1 MGLLIDTDVLVLAE
15 RGKVGLDLGRYLDYG
30 NAFISVLTASELLVG
45 VHRALD
51 EDVRSR
57 RLAFVEGLL
66 SALPVLPVDIETA
79 RVHAQ
84 MVAQVLRH
92 ETVGAHDALI
102 GATALR
108 HGHALKRGQYIYLWV
123 LLADRRR
130 IVARGR
136 GDREE
141 PRLTINSVGKRADP
155 RAGPCETRDSI
166 AIVPQVQIAR

>member
-66 SALPVLPVDIETA
+66 SALPVLAVDIETA

-108 HGHALKRGQYIYLWV
+108 HGHAVLMNNRKDFRKLPGLVVVDYLP
-123 LLADRRR
+123 
-130 IVARGR
+130 
-136 GDREE
+136 
-141 PRLTINSVGKRADP
+141 PR
-155 RAGPCETRDSI
+155 
-166 AIVPQVQIAR
+166 